1 MHRGCLWPNG
11 LMNISELFVAL
22 VRLPTLPDLLR
33 KLSLINNDN
42 IVFCKMLNVSEPNL
56 RCQAELM

>member
-1 MHRGCLWPNG
+1 
-11 LMNISELFVAL
+11 MNISELFVAL